1 MNAADLIRFVEA
13 CISTGENEAT
23 QLPPDILKLH
33 SYSSPKI
40 RHFFQ
45 SLCSFDEC
53 SYLEGGC
60 FLGGT
65 TLSAAWTNRGRFMA
79 LDDYSY
85 HEEVSKA
92 RTRLP
97 ARLERYKEH
106 CTIEFIEGD
115 LWKTIERLPDDSVNV
130 WFYDAGH
137 TEAETAYAFCKPK
150 RILQSPCVVI
160 VDDYRWPKVRKGV
173 AAGLDLGGWTVH
185 RQWEMESPG
194 VQYGGREGWWN
205 GLWIGVLA
213 K

>member
-1 MNAADLIRFVEA
+1 MIVESLAGIVEA
-13 CISTGENEAT
+13 AIAVGTRDCSI
-23 QLPPDILKLH
+23 LPPDVLSLH

-40 RHFFQ
+40 RHFFKT
-45 SLCSFDEC
+45 LCTFPDC

-65 TLSAAWTNRGRFMA
+65 TISAAYDNPGKFMA

-85 HEEVSKA
+85 HEDVSKA

-97 ARLERYKEH
+97 ARLERYKDH

-115 LWKTIERLPDDSVNV
+115 LWNTVEKLPDDSVNV

-137 TEAETAYAFCKPK
+137 TEAETAYAFVKPK
-150 RILQSPCVVI
+150 RILQSPCIVV

-173 AAGLDLGGWTVH
+173 AVGLKLGGWTVH

-194 VQYGGREGWWN
+194 IKNGGREGWWN
-205 GLWIGVLA
+205 GLWIGVLT